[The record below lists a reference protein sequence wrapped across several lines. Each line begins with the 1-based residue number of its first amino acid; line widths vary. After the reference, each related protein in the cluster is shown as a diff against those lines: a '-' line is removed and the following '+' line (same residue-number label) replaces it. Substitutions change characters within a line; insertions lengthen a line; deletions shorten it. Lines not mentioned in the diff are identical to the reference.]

1 LVASSRRP
9 LEVNLTEIP
18 EYLPTFSE
26 TAELKLDAILREL
39 RNKVLLLGNL
49 NQRQRKLVTHK
60 SKKEYLENED
70 VRVNIGDADVRLQHI
85 DLMKDMPSLRHSINE
100 VLRLSVQHNEW
111 YNWPKLLAGLHHA
124 KVKLEPDWEAKFV
137 RKALEAG
144 QLPMVL
150 RCLQDVK
157 NTGLT
162 LRNEEVRWR
171 VMQDIRST
179 AVLTEWDEE
188 VTRKC
193 LYRAQ
198 DFNVNMD
205 REEHCGGHATTLDDP
220 RAEPIFMA
228 VPLEL
233 ACMLS
238 IKYGDGK
245 DEDETVRKYTARLLA
260 ALDQQQHDLVSS
272 LSTLQ
277 ILLLMIWQNP
287 KEPRILSVS
296 DAKLSTLST
305 KQTYLKTKQLVD
317 NIGKW
322 SPVVHSL
329 QAAEIVTAA
338 AGLSSQ
344 LKAIQDACERV
355 KHKVRIANDALSAF
369 VEGKCATPQQ
379 EKVEPAT

>member
-1 LVASSRRP
+1 MASQRKS
-9 LEVNLTEIP
+9 VKVDLTEIP

-26 TAELKLDAILREL
+26 TTELRLDAILREL
-39 RNKVLLLGNL
+39 RDKVLLLGNL

-85 DLMKDMPSLRHSINE
+85 DLMKDMPSVRGSINE
-100 VLRLSVQHNEW
+100 VLRLSIEHNEW

-124 KVKLEPDWEAKFV
+124 KVELDPEWEAKFV
-137 RKALEAG
+137 RKALKAG

-162 LRNEEVRWR
+162 LRNEEVRRR

-193 LYRAQ
+193 LNRAQ
-198 DFNVNMD
+198 DFNINMD

-238 IKYGDGK
+238 TKYGDGK
-245 DEDETVRKYTARLLA
+245 DEDGIVRKYTARLLA
-260 ALDQQQHDLVSS
+260 ALEQRQHYLVSS
-272 LSTLQ
+272 LSPLQ
-277 ILLLMIWQNP
+277 LQLLTIW
-287 KEPRILSVS
+287 
-296 DAKLSTLST
+296 
-305 KQTYLKTKQLVD
+305 
-317 NIGKW
+317 
-322 SPVVHSL
+322 
-329 QAAEIVTAA
+329 
-338 AGLSSQ
+338 
-344 LKAIQDACERV
+344 
-355 KHKVRIANDALSAF
+355 
-369 VEGKCATPQQ
+369 
-379 EKVEPAT
+379 